1 MSDKKDFTPVEFA
14 KKILEGVHNQLK
26 KHEELLLKSKN
37 TAHEIDPGQEPKN
50 DDAECPPMLA
60 EGMNADSSS
69 EKQGSSELFKKKKKQ
84 APEDS
89 EMEDEDDMSEDEG
102 EDEEED
108 NEKYESE
115 ENEYEFKKSESGMH
129 AIVYKRLAKKEK
141 GVNPPAGGWRDSGV
155 SRQGWSQEDAKYVK
169 NKHGEDSKLYRDT
182 KIQNKKMNQK
192 RHQERMGELKNIKPD
207 LPKSEGMVPDPNPN
221 APTHINR
228 EEEKA
233 GKSKPITTHQ
243 KKAGWGQTFKP
254 GQKTTNQGQYEGIKE
269 AKQRAAEY
277 KKASK
282 EKKLSKE
289 ETKETKGIHFD
300 KPSKSDKAKEEEKG
314 VKRPLEKCGEMKKEE
329 HDKAKKCGDMP
340 EMNGV
345 KKLKKFLQKKK

>member
-60 EGMNADSSS
+60 EGMKADSSS

-84 APEDS
+84 ASEDS
-89 EMEDEDDMSEDEG
+89 EMEDESSDSEESY
-102 EDEEED
+102 EE
-108 NEKYESE
+108 ESE
-115 ENEYEFKKSESGMH
+115 ESESKENNQFQKSEDDKKNPSFDREKKDKEWTTLQRKMVDRTKPGTIRSNR
-129 AIVYKRLAKKEK
+129 ADQAKYIEEAKK
-141 GVNPPAGGWRDSGV
+141 R
-155 SRQGWSQEDAKYVK
+155 R
-169 NKHGEDSKLYRDT
+169 
-182 KIQNKKMNQK
+182 
-192 RHQERMGELKNIKPD
+192 
-207 LPKSEGMVPDPNPN
+207 
-221 APTHINR
+221 
-228 EEEKA
+228 
-233 GKSKPITTHQ
+233 
-243 KKAGWGQTFKP
+243 
-254 GQKTTNQGQYEGIKE
+254 
-269 AKQRAAEY
+269 AEY
-277 KKASK
+277 RKQG
-282 EKKLSKE
+282 LLKE

-300 KPSKSDKAKEEEKG
+300 KPSKSDKSKEEEKG